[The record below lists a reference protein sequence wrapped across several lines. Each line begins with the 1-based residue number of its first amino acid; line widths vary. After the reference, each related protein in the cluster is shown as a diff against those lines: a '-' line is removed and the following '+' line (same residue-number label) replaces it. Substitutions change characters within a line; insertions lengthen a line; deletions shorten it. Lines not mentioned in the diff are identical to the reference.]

1 MSWFYR
7 FFKKSDDEQT
17 VTVTAPAIALTGAV
31 TVTGAL
37 TQTGALGVTG
47 NQSVTGNQYVSSTM
61 RCNGGAF
68 YLGTG
73 TQAIVWGASSVDPIN
88 TGVSG
93 YDKGSIYIGGTA
105 TLYLKT
111 GYASTAWAS
120 VDLYD

>member
-17 VTVTAPAIALTGAV
+17 VTVTAPA
-31 TVTGAL
+31 
-37 TQTGALGVTG
+37 
-47 NQSVTGNQYVSSTM
+47 M

-120 VDLYD
+120 VDMYD